1 MVNRNYRLN
10 NIRVLAFAESFK
22 GEKSTNLDAHIFEEY
37 SRIAKNVKLVVFTEE
52 LPMSNKLNIQ
62 LVKLPKISKPIILRT
77 LIRILAYS
85 YATIKYQKEY
95 DVVYLR
101 SLALNFLISTLI
113 AKKVFGKKIVF
124 LVSESRKTHTSFRAK
139 FFRPFLKKV
148 LRTSDSL
155 VSSSEFLIE
164 EIEGY
169 LGKIDRNKLKIVHE
183 AVDTTRFK
191 PENISE
197 RENILLTVARIDPVK
212 GLENIINSLPLIL
225 KVVPDVKLKIVGSI
239 GDKNYFL
246 NLKQIILE
254 LGCEKSIEFIG
265 PIPHE
270 KLPKILVKAKI
281 FVLTSKTEASS
292 ISTLEAMSS
301 GLPVIVTRVGGM
313 PSLVLNGINGF
324 LVEPDEPKSFAEK
337 VIELI
342 NNDSLRMEIGKNAR
356 ETVVKDYSWE
366 NFVSELTKIL
376 KK

>member
-1 MVNRNYRLN
+1 LSTL
-10 NIRVLAFAESFK
+10 RVLAFAESFK
-22 GEKSTNLDAHIFEEY
+22 GEKSTDLDAHIFEEY
-37 SRIAKNVKLVVFTEE
+37 SRIAKNIKLVVFTEE

-85 YATIKYQKEY
+85 YATIKYRKEY

-164 EIEGY
+164 EIESY

-191 PENISE
+191 PENISK

-212 GLENIINSLPLIL
+212 GLENIIKSLPLII

-239 GDKNYFL
+239 SNKNYFL
-246 NLKQIILE
+246 NLKQLILE
-254 LGCEKSIEFIG
+254 LDCEKFIEFIG

-270 KLPKILVKAKI
+270 ELPKTFVNSKI

-324 LVEPDEPKSFAEK
+324 LVEPDEPKIFAEK

-356 ETVVKDYSWE
+356 ETVVKGYSWE
-366 NFVSELTKIL
+366 NFVSLQMFLVIL
-376 KK
+376 HEEQDQ